1 MAGFTIRPAVA
12 ADAEA
17 ACAVVRQSIV
27 DLCFDDHRGD
37 QAAIAAWLEN
47 KTVANSAAW
56 IDAADNVA
64 RIAEDETG
72 VLGFALLTRAGKILL
87 LHVAPRARLRGVSK
101 ALLAALEEVAH
112 SIGLRELTLASTT
125 TAQRFYLGCGYA
137 SDGESK
143 PGARGGRSYP
153 LRKSIA

>member
-1 MAGFTIRPAVA
+1 MAGFAIRPAVA
-12 ADAEA
+12 ADADA

-47 KTVANSAAW
+47 KTVANFSAW

-64 RIAEDETG
+64 RIAADETG
-72 VLGFALLTRAGKILL
+72 VLGFALMTCSGGVLL
-87 LHVAPRARLRGVSK
+87 LYVAPGARLRGVSK
-101 ALLAALEEVAH
+101 ALLAELEDVARGL
-112 SIGLRELTLASTT
+112 GLRELTLASTT
-125 TAQRFYLGCGYA
+125 TARRFYLGCGYESA
-137 SDGESK
+137 GASK